1 MGEGEQ
7 RVKGAKA
14 GWKAC
19 PTKTACPQKGV
30 CDTGAD
36 TLGGPYTARRLE
48 VERAVMRATPP
59 VLAAGAVWGARTDGG
74 CVAPPARLPAWQAWR
89 LAPQAA
95 AS

>member
-1 MGEGEQ
+1 LGEGEQ

-14 GWKAC
+14 GWKPC

-36 TLGGPYTARRLE
+36 TMGGPYTARRLE

-59 VLAAGAVWGARTDGG
+59 VLAAVGAWNSRTARD
-74 CVAPPARLPAWQAWR
+74 CVALPA
-89 LAPQAA
+89 
-95 AS
+95 